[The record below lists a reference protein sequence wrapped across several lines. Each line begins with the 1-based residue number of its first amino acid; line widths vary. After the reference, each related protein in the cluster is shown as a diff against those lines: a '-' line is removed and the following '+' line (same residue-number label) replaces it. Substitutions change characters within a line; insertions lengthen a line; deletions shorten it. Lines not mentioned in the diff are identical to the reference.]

1 MLWKR
6 TYIRPT
12 AAKTDRSVSLD
23 PDVFDVTPSDHAIWL
38 DVRAIQAAARQG
50 THKAKE
56 RGETAGSTRK
66 LYRQKGTGNS
76 RAGSAKSPIR
86 KSGGTTFRAASAQL
100 HLAHQPEDQAT
111 GPALGA
117 HLQGA
122 RRRVA
127 HRRGAGARRAE
138 YPQPS
143 LSFCGALELEHH
155 KVLLLTSD
163 LDETLYRSG
172 RNIPKLS
179 VRNASA
185 VSTLDVL
192 EAQAVILQDGAL
204 GVLSS
209 LLGKGG
215 ADQKETTDETAEAP
229 KTSPP
234 SLERK
239 RSRRHRLKAKRLLVP
254 SPEAS
259 AEADV
264 ADETKADEAGTEEA
278 TTDVPKAEQ
287 KASAETETSEAQTPD
302 EGAGEEDEE
311 TKA

>member
-1 MLWKR
+1 MEANV
-6 TYIRPT
+6 YQ
-12 AAKTDRSVSLD
+12 ADGSKTDRSVSLD

-66 LYRQKGTGNS
+66 LYRQKGTGNA

-86 KSGGTTFRAASAQL
+86 RSGGTTFGPRPRNYTLRINRKTKQLARRSALTYKAHEDALHIVEGLALDAPSTRTIAQL
-100 HLAHQPEDQAT
+100 L
-111 GPALGA
+111 
-117 HLQGA
+117 
-122 RRRVA
+122 R
-127 HRRGAGARRAE
+127 
-138 YPQPS
+138 
-143 LSFCGALELEHH
+143 ALELEHH

-229 KTSPP
+229 KAS
-234 SLERK
+234 
-239 RSRRHRLKAKRLLVP
+239 AKPKKKKKSASSDQGEEEVAP
-254 SPEAS
+254 ASEAA

-264 ADETKADEAGTEEA
+264 AGEPKADESGTEEA
-278 TTDVPKAEQ
+278 TTDVPEAEQ
-287 KASAETETSEAQTPD
+287 EASAETETSEAQTSD